1 METIADH
8 GTKPRHVSKPRAMK
22 IIPYSEDLR
31 ARWDAFCAES
41 PEAYFWHTRA
51 WSDYSLAYRPGSVDL
66 SFAIEDQNGKLV
78 AICPLLKED
87 EQFTCGGE
95 PGPALAIHG
104 LLDLRAPQEELW
116 RGIRDSY
123 HSLINQA
130 RKKYN
135 FIVGGIAPAYWFTEL
150 HKQAFNAPRPERTY
164 ELMERSEEHTSELQS
179 R

>member
-95 PGPALAIHG
+95 PGPAFVIHG
-104 LLDLRAPQEELW
+104 LSEVHLLVRDHIDALARQEKISRVTFRWPPNPHAPCWL
-116 RGIRDSY
+116 
-123 HSLINQA
+123 H
-130 RKKYN
+130 
-135 FIVGGIAPAYWFTEL
+135 TE
-150 HKQAFNAPRPERTY
+150 
-164 ELMERSEEHTSELQS
+164 MW
-179 R
+179 